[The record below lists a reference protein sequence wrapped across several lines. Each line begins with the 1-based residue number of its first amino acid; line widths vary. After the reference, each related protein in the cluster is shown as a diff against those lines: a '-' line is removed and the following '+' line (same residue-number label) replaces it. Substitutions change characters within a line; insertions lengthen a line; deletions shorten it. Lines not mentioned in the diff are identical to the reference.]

1 MRLNYQHKY
10 RYYRE
15 MYMYKLPVKRYAV
28 KDETIFK
35 YKFLTPDLEE
45 VRLPKLPRR
54 SAYWLECVADPPP
67 SFCC

>member
-1 MRLNYQHKY
+1 
-10 RYYRE
+10 
-15 MYMYKLPVKRYAV
+15 MYMDKLPVKRYAV

-54 SAYWLECVADPPP
+54 SACWLGCVADPPP